1 MDQDERDP
9 PVVPPDAATNE
20 KLDRAR
26 RRLLKAAVYATPL
39 VLGMI
44 SLQQA
49 RAQKKSCN
57 LPSNAL
63 PSAALQTG
71 KGLTQRP

>member
-1 MDQDERDP
+1 MDQDDHDP
-9 PVVPPDAATNE
+9 PVLPTDEATNE

-57 LPSNAL
+57 PMNC
-63 PSAALQTG
+63 
-71 KGLTQRP
+71 RPLRCHPVRCRPGRG